1 MKRRT
6 EILSNYDGDIKLYIN
21 DTGAEMPQV
30 FIIINNYEGFVE
42 NFGEKYDDVLLTLC
56 REGIKY
62 GIIFVIT
69 ASAYNSVRYRLSQ
82 NFKQKIAL
90 QLNNEDDY
98 LNIIDGV
105 RKQRPAHMFGRGL
118 IKYSDIYEFQ
128 TARICE
134 PEKWNVFIRDK
145 IKQLNEKYDEKA
157 DPIPVLPDQIKVEEI
172 KEFVKSLDKLPV
184 GIYKD
189 SLNLAIYNFK
199 SNLVNLIS
207 AKNIEVATEYVTHL
221 YEELKLLEDI
231 DVTVFDAEGIVQTA
245 SKNIKLDYQNYSLRI
260 QNNISKS
267 KYNVCIIVGID
278 KFLINIEKEILS
290 DLRKAEELKN
300 YTFIVVDSVF
310 KLKNHEYDDWYK
322 AYITKDSGI
331 WVGNGVADQYLIR
344 MNTSTRNLVNN
355 CGESFGYL
363 IKQEEAKLIKLI
375 GMKDTGEKNG

>member
-69 ASAYNSVRYRLSQ
+69 ASAYNSVRY
-82 NFKQKIAL
+82 KQKIAL

-172 KEFVKSLDKLPV
+172 KEQFSKF
-184 GIYKD
+184 
-189 SLNLAIYNFK
+189 NF
-199 SNLVNLIS
+199 
-207 AKNIEVATEYVTHL
+207 
-221 YEELKLLEDI
+221 
-231 DVTVFDAEGIVQTA
+231 
-245 SKNIKLDYQNYSLRI
+245 SKKYRSSYRI
-260 QNNISKS
+260 CN
-267 KYNVCIIVGID
+267 
-278 KFLINIEKEILS
+278 
-290 DLRKAEELKN
+290 
-300 YTFIVVDSVF
+300 TFIR
-310 KLKNHEYDDWYK
+310 
-322 AYITKDSGI
+322 GI
-331 WVGNGVADQYLIR
+331 K
-344 MNTSTRNLVNN
+344 TTRRH
-355 CGESFGYL
+355 
-363 IKQEEAKLIKLI
+363 
-375 GMKDTGEKNG
+375 